1 MILGIVAITIWI
13 LMDWCYRNEGEVVLS
28 PIKGFMIGALYNGQE
43 IDKNETEHIV
53 QLLFFVFSV
62 NFIWV
67 VKK

>member
-1 MILGIVAITIWI
+1 MIAVIVAITIWI

-28 PIKGFMIGALYNGQE
+28 PIKGLMIGALYNNQE
-43 IDKNETEHIV
+43 IEDNETEHIV